1 MRNPHIKNKGI
12 DCSPSIGRPRGG
24 EGVAGQV
31 GLAAHASLSPFDNFR
46 YLNMILI
53 AAAHA
58 FRLNNFRYLN
68 IISLYIVVTHSFF
81 LNNFRYLNMFLT
93 AYTHG

>member
-1 MRNPHIKNKGI
+1 MRNPHIKNIGT
-12 DCSPSIGRPRGG
+12 DCSPWIGRPRGG

-46 YLNMILI
+46 CLNMILI
-53 AAAHA
+53 VATHA
-58 FRLNNFRYLN
+58 FMLNNFRYLN
-68 IISLYIVVTHSFF
+68 IVYIEATHSFF
-81 LNNFRYLNMFLT
+81 RNNMFLT